1 MPNSK
6 DFGGESAE
14 EMKRHV
20 TILGLIYIVFGGI
33 NLLLAIA
40 IIIVFTQ
47 LRLII
52 PEPGIASIT
61 AIISTLV
68 VCATIVVSLPGII
81 GGIGLLKHQSWARVL
96 VLILGIINLFNFPIG
111 SALGIYTIWALE
123 RDETIRLFTSAR
135 SP

>member
-52 PEPGIASIT
+52 PEPGVASIT
-61 AIISTLV
+61 VIISTLV